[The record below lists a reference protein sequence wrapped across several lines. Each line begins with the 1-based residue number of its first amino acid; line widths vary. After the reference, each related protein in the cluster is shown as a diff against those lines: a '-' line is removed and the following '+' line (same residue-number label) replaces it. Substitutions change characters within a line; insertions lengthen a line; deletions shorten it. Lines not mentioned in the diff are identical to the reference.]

1 MGDKGSRKS
10 FVKSP
15 FNFQMALSKP
25 SAYLN
30 SRYRDQ
36 TIKDLVEE
44 DLDWVRED
52 TIKGIL
58 WCS

>member
-1 MGDKGSRKS
+1 
-10 FVKSP
+10 
-15 FNFQMALSKP
+15 MALSKP

-44 DLDWVRED
+44 DLDWVRKD

-58 WCS
+58 WYS